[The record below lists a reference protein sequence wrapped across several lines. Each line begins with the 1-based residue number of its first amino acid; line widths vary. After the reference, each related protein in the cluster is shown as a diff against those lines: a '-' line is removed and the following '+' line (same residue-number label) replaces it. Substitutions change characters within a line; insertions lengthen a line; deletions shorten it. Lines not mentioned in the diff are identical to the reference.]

1 MGVRQG
7 EKLGGGGGG
16 RKFTRF
22 FPIVPNLLK
31 KCPVVNFPKILSARV
46 EGYRQK
52 NYHGLLQFLVSFS
65 LFLYFQMLC
74 FICPFLRLFPPFFP
88 CLRLQCARLH
98 FDWEGS
104 PFPYA
109 YVKNIPEGD
118 RDFSLFSHPALGL
131 KGSVDTTNL
140 RVL

>member
-7 EKLGGGGGG
+7 GKLGGGGGG

-74 FICPFLRLFPPFFP
+74 FICPFPRADGAK
-88 CLRLQCARLH
+88 RRA
-98 FDWEGS
+98 
-104 PFPYA
+104 
-109 YVKNIPEGD
+109 
-118 RDFSLFSHPALGL
+118 
-131 KGSVDTTNL
+131 
-140 RVL
+140 RVLIPPGYLHPGKRKH